1 MVGVFFLCQTL
12 IMDVLKLSDKL
23 FEDEALHDIPFE
35 IVFKVAF
42 EVVAIITEG
51 ECFYK
56 DDFD

>member
-1 MVGVFFLCQTL
+1 MCQTL
-12 IMDVLKLSDKL
+12 IMDVLKLFDKL

-35 IVFKVAF
+35 IVFRVAF
-42 EVVAIITEG
+42 EVVAIIAEG